1 MELTISYSQLM
12 LMNYDGEQPYVDW
25 TDEDFDRG
33 YAKADGTV
41 IFEALSDYTCEVKV
55 TCGKHIEKEEV
66 VRTVTVPFTVKNEC
80 IVVTSILANKF
91 QIPIPNGEYTVVLQA
106 TPLEEPTD
114 DDLYKIQYK
123 YYKNIPPEFET
134 LIEICLK
141 YETFGHAI
149 LPTPYDDILEM
160 VIRQHNGNNKMVYLS
175 TANMFY
181 YMILQTS

>member
-25 TDEDFDRG
+25 TDEDFERG

-55 TCGKHIEKEEV
+55 TRKHIEKEEV
-66 VRTVTVPFTVKNEC
+66 VRTVAVPFTVENEC
-80 IVVTSILANKF
+80 IVVTSILSNKF

-114 DDLYKIQYK
+114 DELYKIQY
-123 YYKNIPPEFET
+123 EFF
-134 LIEICLK
+134 LK
-141 YETFGHAI
+141 VRIKWVI
-149 LPTPYDDILEM
+149 LLED
-160 VIRQHNGNNKMVYLS
+160 NP
-175 TANMFY
+175 FY
-181 YMILQTS
+181 YAFVLVGNEHLLLLAPYVLELE